1 MQPRTVRS
9 PWKCRL
15 GETKERSGNMSIEKL
30 TMPAARKL
38 KNLTQEDMANIC
50 DVSPS
55 TVGNW
60 EKGKTEISVAKAM
73 LFAEACGLHYDDINF
88 LPSVTV

>member
-1 MQPRTVRS
+1 
-9 PWKCRL
+9 
-15 GETKERSGNMSIEKL
+15 MSIEKIS
-30 TMPAARKL
+30 MPAARKL
-38 KNLTQEDMANIC
+38 RRLTQEDLAKAC
-50 DVSPS
+50 GVSTS

-60 EKGKTEISVAKAM
+60 ENGTSEISVAKAM